1 VINEG
6 RRRRVIGESF
16 RRRILNR
23 TGYALH
29 SRRVR
34 PTQERDHEAP
44 GRVHRDLAGVEGIAP
59 RRLHSFMCNA
69 FGPGGVRAQRPDAR
83 RHRSPR
89 RNGGC
94 VAIQGDSAL
103 RHGHVK
109 KTGQWCTQ
117 NRATD
122 PGVALLGDPG
132 RVGEKGR
139 EGLQVGLQGP
149 GDRSHAMPV
158 EDWPSTPPRETV
170 WTASCLCPRRKAD
183 RPRGPEDKDRH
194 LRSSSHAPSHHLEVV
209 PGPRRCAPKAAI
221 DSCFMI
227 RQDDASTRSV
237 CRPSRSTASRVYLF
251 TARSTRVPG
260 GGSSRAAC
268 TPANGCPATR
278 VLAEELG
285 VLRQRAG

>member
-1 VINEG
+1 MFIETWRASRG
-6 RRRRVIGESF
+6 LRRE
-16 RRRILNR
+16 
-23 TGYALH
+23 
-29 SRRVR
+29 
-34 PTQERDHEAP
+34 
-44 GRVHRDLAGVEGIAP
+44 
-59 RRLHSFMCNA
+59 RLHSFMCNA

-183 RPRGPEDKDRH
+183 RPRGPRIREDKDRH
-194 LRSSSHAPSHHLEVV
+194 LRSSSHVPSHHLEVV
-209 PGPRRCAPKAAI
+209 PGPRRRAPKAAI

-227 RQDDASTRSV
+227 RQDDVDLPRFGRHPGYVANASCSRRRSN
-237 CRPSRSTASRVYLF
+237 
-251 TARSTRVPG
+251 ARG
-260 GGSSRAAC
+260 
-268 TPANGCPATR
+268 
-278 VLAEELG
+278 
-285 VLRQRAG
+285 LR